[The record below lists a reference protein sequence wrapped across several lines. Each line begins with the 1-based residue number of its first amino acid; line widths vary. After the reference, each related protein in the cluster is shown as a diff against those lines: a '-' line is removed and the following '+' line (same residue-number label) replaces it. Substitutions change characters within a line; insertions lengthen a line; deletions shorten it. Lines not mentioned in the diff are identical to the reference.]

1 MVVYRRISGLE
12 ITHDVRAALDELL
25 MEENMKPI
33 SISEKMMFNTVRLVA
48 SDGSSG
54 TGYFYDF
61 MIDNKI
67 VPVIITNK
75 HVVNCN
81 SNETMTFYLHLR
93 NGEDESNESY
103 QVTLTSN
110 WIFHS
115 KKDLC
120 FCFVNPVFEFVKK
133 QTGKDVFYIAI
144 DETILPSQ
152 KMLEELSALEEL
164 VMVGYPIGLWDKKN
178 NFPIFRKGYTASH
191 PAIDFNEPGIGLVD
205 MACFPGSSGSPIY
218 ILNEGGYKDKVGNL
232 NLGQSRIIFIGTLF
246 SGPIYD
252 ATGKLVVTDIP
263 TSNQIVE
270 SHTGVMVNLG
280 CYIKSSE
287 ILEFKNIIKEI
298 LEQGA

>member
-1 MVVYRRISGLE
+1 
-12 ITHDVRAALDELL
+12 
-25 MEENMKPI
+25 MKPI
-33 SISEKMMFNTVRLVA
+33 SISERMMFNTVRLVA
-48 SDGSSG
+48 SDRSSW
-54 TGYFYDF
+54 TGYFYNF
-61 MIDNKI
+61 VIDNKI

-75 HVVNCN
+75 HVVNYN

-93 NGEDESNESY
+93 NGENESNESY
-103 QVTLTSN
+103 QVTLTLN

-164 VMVGYPIGLWDKKN
+164 VMVGYPIGLWDKNN

-191 PAIDFNEPGIGLVD
+191 PAIDFNESGIGLVD

-232 NLGQSRIIFIGTLF
+232 NWGQSRIIFIGTLF

-263 TSNQIVE
+263 TSNQVVE
-270 SHTGVMVNLG
+270 SHTGIMVNLG
-280 CYIKSSE
+280 YYIKSSE

-298 LEQGA
+298 LEQGEQIS

>member
-1 MVVYRRISGLE
+1 
-12 ITHDVRAALDELL
+12 
-25 MEENMKPI
+25 MKPI
-33 SISEKMMFNTVRLVA
+33 SISERMMFNTVRLVA
-48 SDGSSG
+48 SDRSSG
-54 TGYFYDF
+54 TGYFYNF
-61 MIDNKI
+61 VIDNKI

-75 HVVNCN
+75 HVVNYN

-93 NGEDESNESY
+93 NGENESNESY
-103 QVTLTSN
+103 QVTLTLN

-120 FCFVNPVFEFVKK
+120 FCFVNTVFEFVKK

-164 VMVGYPIGLWDKKN
+164 VMVGYPIGLWDKNN

-191 PAIDFNEPGIGLVD
+191 PAIDFNESGIGLVD

-232 NLGQSRIIFIGTLF
+232 NWGQSRIIFIGTLF

-263 TSNQIVE
+263 TSNQVVE
-270 SHTGVMVNLG
+270 SHTGIMVNLG
-280 CYIKSSE
+280 YYIKSSE

-298 LEQGA
+298 LEQGEQIS

>member
-1 MVVYRRISGLE
+1 
-12 ITHDVRAALDELL
+12 
-25 MEENMKPI
+25 MKPI
-33 SISEKMMFNTVRLVA
+33 SISERMMFNTVRLVA
-48 SDGSSG
+48 SDRSSG
-54 TGYFYDF
+54 TGYFYNF
-61 MIDNKI
+61 VIDNKI

-75 HVVNCN
+75 HVVNYN

-93 NGEDESNESY
+93 NGENESNESY
-103 QVTLTSN
+103 QVTLTLN

-144 DETILPSQ
+144 DETILPFQ

-164 VMVGYPIGLWDKKN
+164 VMVGYPIGLWDKNN

-191 PAIDFNEPGIGLVD
+191 PAIDFNESGIGLVD

-232 NLGQSRIIFIGTLF
+232 NWGQSRIIFIGTLF

-263 TSNQIVE
+263 TSNQVVE
-270 SHTGVMVNLG
+270 SHTGIMVNLG
-280 CYIKSSE
+280 YYIKSSE

-298 LEQGA
+298 LEQGEQIS

>member
-1 MVVYRRISGLE
+1 
-12 ITHDVRAALDELL
+12 
-25 MEENMKPI
+25 MKPI
-33 SISEKMMFNTVRLVA
+33 SISERMMFNTVRLVA
-48 SDGSSG
+48 SDSSSG
-54 TGYFYDF
+54 TGYFYNF

-75 HVVNCN
+75 HVVNYN
-81 SNETMTFYLHLR
+81 TNETMTFYLHLR
-93 NGEDESNESY
+93 NGENESNESY
-103 QVTLTSN
+103 QVTLTLN

-164 VMVGYPIGLWDKKN
+164 VMIGYPIGLWDKNN

-191 PAIDFNEPGIGLVD
+191 PAIDFNESGIGLVD

-218 ILNEGGYKDKVGNL
+218 ILNEGGYKDKIGNL
-232 NLGQSRIIFIGTLF
+232 NWGQSRIIFIGTLF

-263 TSNQIVE
+263 TSNQVVE

-280 CYIKSSE
+280 YYIKSSE

-298 LEQGA
+298 LEQEEQIS

>member
-1 MVVYRRISGLE
+1 
-12 ITHDVRAALDELL
+12 
-25 MEENMKPI
+25 MKPI
-33 SISEKMMFNTVRLVA
+33 SISERMMFNTVRLVA
-48 SDGSSG
+48 SDRSSG
-54 TGYFYDF
+54 TGYFYNF
-61 MIDNKI
+61 VIDNKI

-75 HVVNCN
+75 HVVNYN

-93 NGEDESNESY
+93 NGENESNESY
-103 QVTLTSN
+103 QVTLTLN

-164 VMVGYPIGLWDKKN
+164 VMVGYPIGLWDKNN

-191 PAIDFNEPGIGLVD
+191 PAIDFTESGIGLVD

-232 NLGQSRIIFIGTLF
+232 NWGQSRIIFIGTLF

-263 TSNQIVE
+263 TSNQVVE
-270 SHTGVMVNLG
+270 SHTGIMVNLG
-280 CYIKSSE
+280 YYIKSSE

-298 LEQGA
+298 LEQGEQIS

>member
-1 MVVYRRISGLE
+1 
-12 ITHDVRAALDELL
+12 
-25 MEENMKPI
+25 MKPI
-33 SISEKMMFNTVRLVA
+33 SISERIMFNTVRLVA
-48 SDGSSG
+48 SDRSSG
-54 TGYFYDF
+54 TGYFYNF
-61 MIDNKI
+61 VIDNKI

-75 HVVNCN
+75 HVVNYN

-93 NGEDESNESY
+93 NGENESNESY
-103 QVTLTSN
+103 QVTLTLN

-164 VMVGYPIGLWDKKN
+164 VMVGYPIGLWDKNN

-191 PAIDFNEPGIGLVD
+191 PAIDFNESGIGLVD

-232 NLGQSRIIFIGTLF
+232 NWGQSRIIFIGTLF

-263 TSNQIVE
+263 TSNQVVE
-270 SHTGVMVNLG
+270 SHTGIMVNLG
-280 CYIKSSE
+280 YYIKSSE

-298 LEQGA
+298 LEQGEQIS

>member
-1 MVVYRRISGLE
+1 
-12 ITHDVRAALDELL
+12 
-25 MEENMKPI
+25 MKPI
-33 SISEKMMFNTVRLVA
+33 SISERMMFNTVRLVA
-48 SDGSSG
+48 SDRSSG
-54 TGYFYDF
+54 TGYFYNF

-75 HVVNCN
+75 HVVNYN

-93 NGEDESNESY
+93 NGENESNESY
-103 QVTLTSN
+103 QVTLTLN

-164 VMVGYPIGLWDKKN
+164 VMVGYPIGLWDRNN

-191 PAIDFNEPGIGLVD
+191 PAIDFNESGIGLVD

-232 NLGQSRIIFIGTLF
+232 NWGQSRIIFIGTLF

-263 TSNQIVE
+263 TSNQVVE
-270 SHTGVMVNLG
+270 SHTGIMVNLG
-280 CYIKSSE
+280 YYIKSSE

-298 LEQGA
+298 LEQGEQIS

>member
-1 MVVYRRISGLE
+1 
-12 ITHDVRAALDELL
+12 
-25 MEENMKPI
+25 MKPI
-33 SISEKMMFNTVRLVA
+33 SISERMMFNTVRLVA
-48 SDGSSG
+48 SDRSSG
-54 TGYFYDF
+54 TGYFYNF
-61 MIDNKI
+61 VIDNKI

-75 HVVNCN
+75 HVVNYN

-93 NGEDESNESY
+93 NGENESNESY
-103 QVTLTSN
+103 QVTLTLN

-164 VMVGYPIGLWDKKN
+164 VMVGYPIGLWDRNN

-191 PAIDFNEPGIGLVD
+191 PAIDFNESGIGLVD

-232 NLGQSRIIFIGTLF
+232 NWGQSRIIFIGTLF

-263 TSNQIVE
+263 TSNQVVE
-270 SHTGVMVNLG
+270 SHTGIMVNLG
-280 CYIKSSE
+280 YYIKSSE

-298 LEQGA
+298 LEQGEQIS

>member
-1 MVVYRRISGLE
+1 
-12 ITHDVRAALDELL
+12 
-25 MEENMKPI
+25 MKPI
-33 SISEKMMFNTVRLVA
+33 SISERMMFNTVRLVA
-48 SDGSSG
+48 SDRSSG
-54 TGYFYDF
+54 TGYFYNF
-61 MIDNKI
+61 VIDNKI

-75 HVVNCN
+75 HVVNYN

-93 NGEDESNESY
+93 NGENESNESY
-103 QVTLTSN
+103 QVTLTLN

-164 VMVGYPIGLWDKKN
+164 VMVGYPIGLWDKNN

-191 PAIDFNEPGIGLVD
+191 PAIDFNESGIGLVD

-232 NLGQSRIIFIGTLF
+232 NWGQSRIIFIGTLF

-263 TSNQIVE
+263 TSNQVVE
-270 SHTGVMVNLG
+270 SHTGIMVNLG
-280 CYIKSSE
+280 YYIKSSE

-298 LEQGA
+298 LEQGE

>member
-1 MVVYRRISGLE
+1 
-12 ITHDVRAALDELL
+12 
-25 MEENMKPI
+25 MKPI

-48 SDGSSG
+48 SDRSSG
-54 TGYFYDF
+54 TGYFYNF

-75 HVVNCN
+75 HVVNYN
-81 SNETMTFYLHLR
+81 ANETMTFYLHLR
-93 NGEDESNESY
+93 NGENESNESY
-103 QVTLTSN
+103 QVTLTLN

-164 VMVGYPIGLWDKKN
+164 VMVGYPIGLWDKNN

-191 PAIDFNEPGIGLVD
+191 PAIDFNESSIGLVD

-232 NLGQSRIIFIGTLF
+232 NWGQSRIIFIGTLF

-263 TSNQIVE
+263 TSNQVVE

-280 CYIKSSE
+280 YYIKSSE

-298 LEQGA
+298 LEQGEQIS

>member
-1 MVVYRRISGLE
+1 
-12 ITHDVRAALDELL
+12 
-25 MEENMKPI
+25 MKPI
-33 SISEKMMFNTVRLVA
+33 SISERMMFNTVRLVA
-48 SDGSSG
+48 SDRSSG
-54 TGYFYDF
+54 TGYFYNF
-61 MIDNKI
+61 VIDNKI

-75 HVVNCN
+75 HVVNYN

-93 NGEDESNESY
+93 NGENESNESY
-103 QVTLTSN
+103 QVTLTLN

-164 VMVGYPIGLWDKKN
+164 VMVGYPIGLWDKNN

-191 PAIDFNEPGIGLVD
+191 PAIDFNESGIGLVD

-232 NLGQSRIIFIGTLF
+232 NWGQSRIIFIGTLF

-263 TSNQIVE
+263 TSNQVVE

-280 CYIKSSE
+280 YYIKSSE

-298 LEQGA
+298 LEQGE

>member
-1 MVVYRRISGLE
+1 
-12 ITHDVRAALDELL
+12 
-25 MEENMKPI
+25 MKPI
-33 SISEKMMFNTVRLVA
+33 SISERMMFNTVRLVA
-48 SDGSSG
+48 SDRSSG
-54 TGYFYDF
+54 TGYFYNF
-61 MIDNKI
+61 VIDNKI

-75 HVVNCN
+75 HVVNYN

-93 NGEDESNESY
+93 NGENESNESY
-103 QVTLTSN
+103 QVTLTLN

-164 VMVGYPIGLWDKKN
+164 VMVGYPIGLWDKNN

-191 PAIDFNEPGIGLVD
+191 PAIDFNESGIGLVD
-205 MACFPGSSGSPIY
+205 MAFFPGSSGSPIY

-232 NLGQSRIIFIGTLF
+232 NWGQSRIIFIGTLF

-263 TSNQIVE
+263 TSNQVVE
-270 SHTGVMVNLG
+270 SHTGIMVNLG
-280 CYIKSSE
+280 YYIKSSE

-298 LEQGA
+298 LEQGEQIS

>member
-1 MVVYRRISGLE
+1 
-12 ITHDVRAALDELL
+12 
-25 MEENMKPI
+25 MKPI
-33 SISEKMMFNTVRLVA
+33 SISERMMFNTVRLVA
-48 SDGSSG
+48 SDSSSG
-54 TGYFYDF
+54 TGYFYNF
-61 MIDNKI
+61 VIDNKI

-75 HVVNCN
+75 HVVNYN

-93 NGEDESNESY
+93 NGENESNESY
-103 QVTLTSN
+103 QVTLTLN

-164 VMVGYPIGLWDKKN
+164 VMVGYPIGLWDKNN

-191 PAIDFNEPGIGLVD
+191 PAIDFNESGIGLVD

-232 NLGQSRIIFIGTLF
+232 NWGQSRIIFIGTLF

-263 TSNQIVE
+263 TSNQVVE
-270 SHTGVMVNLG
+270 SHTGIMVNLG
-280 CYIKSSE
+280 YYIKSSE

-298 LEQGA
+298 LEQGEQIS